1 MIRTTESSV
10 VVVVRDGELG
20 ASSGNTSSSFITLIR
35 IATDAVVPVVSHRCI
50 SLGIDR
56 EQILRHAH
64 RSTTTAHV
72 VYGVLVYDN
81 GMNDRSYSKNV
92 YHIIKN
98 S

>member
-64 RSTTTAHV
+64 
-72 VYGVLVYDN
+72 
-81 GMNDRSYSKNV
+81 
-92 YHIIKN
+92 
-98 S
+98 